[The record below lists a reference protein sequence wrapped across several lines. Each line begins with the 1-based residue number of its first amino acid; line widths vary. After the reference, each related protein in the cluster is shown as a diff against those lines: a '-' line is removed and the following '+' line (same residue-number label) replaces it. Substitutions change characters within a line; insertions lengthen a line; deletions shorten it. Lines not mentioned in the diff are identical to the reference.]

1 MARHP
6 CAMSTKNFCVSN
18 FIVTKVGEEWFE
30 GRVVEI
36 NKAGRDPRT
45 NAEERFYHVHLFRLY
60 SEIAQPIREYFLFSA
75 TPENIKKFKV
85 APLSR
90 VTQRPHLPKELRR
103 IMDMDRED
111 VQRGVFSALPSKQP
125 VSKILN
131 DFKKYM
137 QLNKP
142 GIFEEEL
149 EEIVLGFFHVFESIF
164 SSFLLY
170 KRERSYVDT
179 LLSDTKNQQK
189 SDIFGLEYLLRAIYL
204 IQTAFV
210 DKLENPEIRDMV
222 FDFSVYLLDF
232 LGINVDRYCSSR
244 R

>member
-1 MARHP
+1 MP
-6 CAMSTKNFCVSN
+6 TKNFSVNN
-18 FIVTKVGEEWFE
+18 FVVTKVGEEWFE
-30 GRVVEI
+30 GRIVEI
-36 NKAGRDPRT
+36 NRSEKDPRT
-45 NAEERFYHVHLFRLY
+45 NAEERFYHVYLFRLY

-75 TPENIKKFKV
+75 TPENIRKFKI

-90 VTQRPHLPKELRR
+90 VTQRPHLPRELRR
-103 IMDMDRED
+103 IMDVDRED
-111 VQRGVFSALPSKQP
+111 VQKSVFSVLPSKQP

-149 EEIVLGFFHVFESIF
+149 EEIVLGFFHVFESVF

-170 KRERSYVDT
+170 KGERSYVET
-179 LLSDTKNQQK
+179 LLSDTKHQQK
-189 SDIFGLEYLLRAIYL
+189 SDIFGLEYLVRAIYL

-210 DKLENPEIRDMV
+210 DRIENSEVRDMV

-232 LGINVDRYCSSR
+232 LGTNVDKYSSTR